1 MELASSSGKS
11 LWWFVKLVFAS
22 QAAVFALWLLIAV
35 VAMPFVGTKLFDL
48 YGDGRA
54 YLFLPLYLVCVPV
67 VWKFLR

>member
-11 LWWFVKLVFAS
+11 LWWHVKFVFAS
-22 QAAVFALWLLIAV
+22 QAAVFALWLLIAAM
-35 VAMPFVGTKLFDL
+35 AMPFVGTKLFDP
-48 YGDGRA
+48 YVDGRT